1 MRDLPAH
8 PLVVSVDQSTSATKA
23 LVFDAS
29 ASVVARSTVEH
40 RQMYPGPGWVEHDP
54 EELYA
59 NTVFAV
65 KEAARSL
72 GADAGRVCA
81 LALTNQRET
90 AVVWDRATGT
100 PVYNAVVWQCQRG
113 AELCKRLK
121 EAGREA
127 EVKARSGLPL
137 DPYFSASKIRWI
149 LDNVPGARER
159 ARDGGLAFGTVDSWL
174 VWKLTGGRVHATDPT
189 NASRT
194 MLMNLAALDW
204 DNALLRLFDIP
215 RSMAPRIERSNRV
228 LGSTT
233 VEGAFGGLPIT
244 GVLGDSHAAFF
255 GQCCF
260 ERGQAKAT
268 FGTGTSVMINIG
280 GQPTGSGKAVATSV
294 GWAIDGR
301 VDYVLE
307 GNIHSTGDT
316 IRWLR
321 DGLGVLASSSES
333 EGLALSVPD
342 NNGVYLVPAFSGLGA
357 PYWDNGARAAIIG
370 MARNTTR
377 AHVARAAVEA
387 IAYQVSDLVNAMKA
401 ESGVRL
407 TELRVDGGASTNK
420 FLLQFQSD
428 ILDVPVA
435 PSPQPEASALGAAM
449 MAGLAMGVW
458 KDLAALSALRTSVVV
473 YRSTMEPSLRSR
485 LLAGWH
491 EAVART
497 LSQAPS
503 VRASGSL

>member
-1 MRDLPAH
+1 MKEPRRH
-8 PLVVSVDQSTSATKA
+8 PLIMAVDQSTSATKA
-23 LVFDAS
+23 LVYDES
-29 ASVVARSTVEH
+29 ASIVARSSVEH
-40 RQMYPGPGWVEHDP
+40 RQYYPRAGWVEHDP

-59 NTVFAV
+59 NTVTAV

-72 GADAGRVCA
+72 GADAQRVCA

-90 AVVWDRATGT
+90 AIVWDRSTGR

-113 AELCKRLK
+113 AELCSHLKR
-121 EAGREA
+121 AGHE
-127 EVKARSGLPL
+127 EQVKARSGLPL

-149 LDNVPGARER
+149 LDNVPGARAQAQE
-159 ARDGGLAFGTVDSWL
+159 GTLAFGTVDSWL
-174 VWKLTGGRVHATDPT
+174 VWKLTGGRVHVTDPT

-194 MLMNLAALDW
+194 MLMNLATLDW
-204 DNALLRLFDIP
+204 DDVLLDIFGIP
-215 RSMAPRIERSNRV
+215 RSMAPGIQRSNRV
-228 LGSTT
+228 FGRTT
-233 VEGAFGGLPIT
+233 VEGLFPELPVT

-268 FGTGTSVMINIG
+268 YGTGTSLMMNIG
-280 GQPTGSGKAVATSV
+280 DKPVGSGRSVATSV

-321 DGLGVLASSSES
+321 DGLGLLADSSES
-333 EGLALSVPD
+333 EGLALSVAD

-357 PYWDNGARAAIIG
+357 PYWDNGARATITG

-377 AHVARAAVEA
+377 AHVVRAAVEA
-387 IAYQVSDLVNAMKA
+387 IAFQVSDLVRAMEA
-401 ESGVRL
+401 EAGVPL
-407 TELRVDGGASTNK
+407 TELRVDGGASTNR
-420 FLLQFQSD
+420 FLVQFQAD

-435 PSPQPEASALGAAM
+435 PSAQPEASALGAAM
-449 MAGLAMGVW
+449 MAGLAVGIW
-458 KDLAALSALRTSVVV
+458 KDLAALGALRTGAHV
-473 YRSTMEPSLRSR
+473 YRGSMDPALRSR
-485 LLAGWH
+485 LLAGWRD
-491 EAVART
+491 AVART
-497 LSQAPS
+497 LS
-503 VRASGSL
+503 R

>member
-1 MRDLPAH
+1 MRDLPAR
-8 PLVVSVDQSTSATKA
+8 PLIVSVDQSTSATKA
-23 LVFDAS
+23 LIFDSS
-29 ASVVARSTVEH
+29 AAVVARSSMEH
-40 RQMYPGPGWVEHDP
+40 RQLYPQAGWVEHDP

-59 NTVFAV
+59 NTVSVV
-65 KEAARSL
+65 KEAARTL
-72 GADAGRVCA
+72 GAETGRVCA
-81 LALTNQRET
+81 LTLTNQRET
-90 AVVWDRATGT
+90 AVVWDRATGK
-100 PVYNAVVWQCQRG
+100 PVYNAVVWQDQRG

-159 ARDGGLAFGTVDSWL
+159 ARDGALAFGTVDSWL
-174 VWKLTGGRVHATDPT
+174 LWKLTGGRVHATDPT

-215 RSMAPRIERSNRV
+215 RSMAPRIERSNNV
-228 LGSTT
+228 FGSTT
-233 VEGAFGGLPIT
+233 VEGAFDELPVT
-244 GVLGDSHAAFF
+244 GMLGDSHAAFF

-268 FGTGTSVMINIG
+268 YGTGTSIMINIG
-280 GQPTGSGKAVATSV
+280 GQPSGSGKAVATSV

-316 IRWLR
+316 VTWLR
-321 DGLGVLASSSES
+321 DGLGILGSSAES
-333 EGLALSVPD
+333 EALALSVPD

-387 IAYQVSDLVNAMKA
+387 IAYQVSDLVDAMKG
-401 ESGVRL
+401 EGGVPL
-407 TELRVDGGASTNK
+407 TELRVDGGASTNR
-420 FLLQFQSD
+420 FLLQFQAD

-449 MAGLAMGVW
+449 MAGLAVGVW
-458 KDLAALSALRTSVVV
+458 KDLAALASLRTSPVI
-473 YRSTMEPSLRSR
+473 YRSTMQPAVRSR

-491 EAVART
+491 DAVART
-497 LSQAPS
+497 LSGAK
-503 VRASGSL
+503 R

>member
-1 MRDLPAH
+1 MAPQ
-8 PLVVSVDQSTSATKA
+8 PLIIAVDQSTSATKA

-29 ASVVARSTVEH
+29 AAIVARSSVEH
-40 RQMYPGPGWVEHDP
+40 RQYYPQAGWVEHDP

-59 NTVFAV
+59 KTIAAV
-65 KEAARSL
+65 KEAAEAL
-72 GADAGRVCA
+72 GGDKERLIA
-81 LALTNQRET
+81 LAITNQRET
-90 AVVWDRATGT
+90 AVVWDRSTGK

-113 AELCKRLK
+113 AELCRKLK

-149 LDNVPGARER
+149 LDNVPGARAR
-159 ARDGGLAFGTVDSWL
+159 AESGALAFGTVDSWL
-174 VWKLTGGRVHATDPT
+174 LWKLAGGSVHATDPT
-189 NASRT
+189 NASRS
-194 MLMNLAALDW
+194 MLMNLASLEW
-204 DNALLRLFDIP
+204 DNALFRLFDIP
-215 RSMAPRIERSNRV
+215 RSMAPAIQRSNRIF
-228 LGSTT
+228 GRTT
-233 VEGAFGGLPIT
+233 VEGALSELPVT
-244 GVLGDSHAAFF
+244 GIMGDSHAAFF

-268 FGTGTSVMINIG
+268 YGTGTSLMMNIG
-280 GQPTGSGKAVATSV
+280 PQPLASGKAVATSV

-321 DGLGVLASSSES
+321 DGLGILAESSDSES
-333 EGLALSVPD
+333 LALSVPD

-377 AHVARAAVEA
+377 AHVARAALEA
-387 IAYQVSDLVNAMKA
+387 IAFQVADLVKAMETEA
-401 ESGVRL
+401 GARL
-407 TELRVDGGASTNK
+407 TELRVDGGASANR
-420 FLLQFQSD
+420 FLVQFQAD

-435 PSPQPEASALGAAM
+435 PSAQPEASALGAAM
-449 MAGLAMGVW
+449 MAGLAAGAW
-458 KDLAALSALRTSVVV
+458 KDLPTLASLRTDSRV
-473 YRSTMEPSLRSR
+473 YRNAMDPGRRAR
-485 LLAGWH
+485 LLAGWRD
-491 EAVART
+491 AVSRT
-497 LSQAPS
+497 MTRP
-503 VRASGSL
+503 G

>member
-1 MRDLPAH
+1 MSQLNAPGQ
-8 PLVVSVDQSTSATKA
+8 PLIIAVDQSTASTKA
-23 LVFDAS
+23 LVFDMS
-29 ASVVARSTVEH
+29 ASLVTRSSVEH
-40 RQMYPGPGWVEHDP
+40 RQYYPQAGWVEHDP

-59 NTVFAV
+59 NTVAAV
-65 KEAARSL
+65 KDAVRSL
-72 GADAGRVCA
+72 GRDKERLRA
-81 LALTNQRET
+81 LAITNQRET
-90 AVVWDRATGT
+90 AVVWDRSTGK

-113 AELCKRLK
+113 EALCRRLT
-121 EAGREA
+121 EAGRAA

-159 ARDGGLAFGTVDSWL
+159 AEGGALAFGTVDSWL
-174 VWKLTGGRVHATDPT
+174 LWKLTGGGVHATDPT

-194 MLMNLAALDW
+194 MLMNLASLEW

-215 RSMAPRIERSNRV
+215 RSMAPGILRSNRIF
-228 LGSTT
+228 GKTT
-233 VEGAFGGLPIT
+233 VEGALHELPVT

-268 FGTGTSVMINIG
+268 YGTGTSLMLNIG
-280 GQPTGSGKAVATSV
+280 AQPAGSGKAVATSV

-321 DGLGVLASSSES
+321 DGLGLLAESSDSES
-333 EGLALSVPD
+333 LALSVPD

-357 PYWDNGARAAIIG
+357 PYWDNAARAAIVG

-377 AHVARAAVEA
+377 AHVVRAAVEA
-387 IAYQVSDLVNAMKA
+387 IAFQVADLVKAMEA
-401 ESGVRL
+401 EAGARL
-407 TELRVDGGASTNK
+407 TELRVDGGASANR
-420 FLLQFQSD
+420 FLVQFQAD
-428 ILDVPVA
+428 VLDVPVA
-435 PSPQPEASALGAAM
+435 QSAQPEASALGAAM
-449 MAGLAMGVW
+449 MAGLAVGAW
-458 KDLAALSALRTSVVV
+458 KDLAMDRAQ
-473 YRSTMEPSLRSR
+473 RSR
-485 LLAGWH
+485 LLAGWR

-497 LSQAPS
+497 RSAHPE
-503 VRASGSL
+503 SL

>member
-1 MRDLPAH
+1 MTEPGRQPFII
-8 PLVVSVDQSTSATKA
+8 SVDQSTSATKA

-29 ASVVARSTVEH
+29 ASIVARSSVPH
-40 RQMYPGPGWVEHDP
+40 RQYYPQAGWVEHDP

-59 NTVFAV
+59 NTVTAV
-65 KEAARSL
+65 KEAVRSL
-72 GADAGRVCA
+72 GPDAERVRA

-90 AVVWDRATGT
+90 AVVWDRSTGR

-113 AELCKRLK
+113 AALCRRLK

-149 LDNVPGARER
+149 LDNVPGARAR
-159 ARDGGLAFGTVDSWL
+159 AEEGKLAFGTVDSWL
-174 VWKLTGGRVHATDPT
+174 VWKLTGGGVHATDPT

-215 RSMAPRIERSNRV
+215 RSMAPAIHRSNRV
-228 LGSTT
+228 FGRTT
-233 VEGAFGGLPIT
+233 VEGALPELPVT
-244 GVLGDSHAAFF
+244 GVMGDSHAAFF

-268 FGTGTSVMINIG
+268 YGTGTSIMMNIG
-280 GQPTGSGKAVATSV
+280 AQPSGSGKAVATSV

-301 VDYVLE
+301 VDYALE

-321 DGLGVLASSSES
+321 DGLGLLADSSES
-333 EGLALSVPD
+333 EGLALSVAD

-357 PYWDNGARAAIIG
+357 PYWDNGARATITG

-377 AHVARAAVEA
+377 AHIVRAAVEA
-387 IAYQVSDLVNAMKA
+387 IAFQVGDLVRAMEA
-401 ESGVRL
+401 EAGVRL
-407 TELRVDGGASTNK
+407 TELRVDGGASTNR
-420 FLLQFQSD
+420 FLVQFQAD

-435 PSPQPEASALGAAM
+435 QSAQPDASALGAAM
-449 MAGLAMGVW
+449 MAGLAVGVW
-458 KDLAALSALRTSVVV
+458 KDLAALEALRTGARV
-473 YRSTMEPSLRSR
+473 YRSTMDPALRSR
-485 LLAGWH
+485 LLAGWR
-491 EAVART
+491 EAMART
-497 LSQAPS
+497 LS
-503 VRASGSL
+503 R